1 METKLYYTDCI
12 RCEEVAITYQYYNL
26 YENMSMNPRHENE
39 ENLLVRIANS
49 ACAFYKVHTL
59 REC

>member
-26 YENMSMNPRHENE
+26 YENMSMNP
-39 ENLLVRIANS
+39 IGMKMKKI
-49 ACAFYKVHTL
+49 YW
-59 REC
+59 